1 MSKLAKPSTAT
12 EKMRELQRLE
22 LGSKSISIIM
32 DCGICK
38 AVELKKQVQEKIIE
52 SGKILPSQ
60 LKVPTASAI
69 KYLMI
74 DEARIR
80 KLAVIELEEQ
90 QKRDTHAVQSKVS
103 QNR

>member
-32 DCGICK
+32 DCGLDK
-38 AVELKKQVQEKIIE
+38 AVALKKQVQEKIID

-80 KLAVIELEEQ
+80 KLAAIELEEQ
-90 QKRDTHAVQSKVS
+90 QKRDAYTVK
-103 QNR
+103 

>member
-32 DCGICK
+32 DCGIGK
-38 AVELKKQVQEKIIE
+38 AVALKKQVQQKIIE
-52 SGKILPSQ
+52 SGKIPPSE
-60 LKVPTASAI
+60 LRVPTASAI

-74 DEARIR
+74 DENRIR
-80 KLAVIELEEQ
+80 KLAAIEAAEKE
-90 QKRDTHAVQSKVS
+90 KRDASTDQRVASQS
-103 QNR
+103 

>member
-32 DCGICK
+32 DCGLDK
-38 AVELKKQVQEKIIE
+38 AVALKKQVQTKIIE

-74 DEARIR
+74 DEKRIR
-80 KLAVIELEEQ
+80 ELAALEAAEQ
-90 QKRDTHAVQSKVS
+90 QKRDTAAVQSKVS
-103 QNR
+103 QSW

>member
-80 KLAVIELEEQ
+80 KLAAIELEEQ